1 LLSVNSSATYVVIF
15 LSKDAMDYKNTL
27 NLPKTSFPMKANLPK
42 REPEILEEWEEGRIY
57 QKLRGIAKERP
68 KYILHDG
75 PPYANG
81 HIHIGTALNKILKD
95 LILKSKNM
103 AGFNAEYVPGWDCH
117 GLPIEHQVDKELGSQ
132 KSSLT
137 ITEKRK
143 LCRNFASK
151 YLDIQ
156 RQEFKRLGVMGEW
169 DNPYQT
175 MSYDY
180 EATIAREFGKFVANG
195 SVYRGKKPVYW
206 CASCETALA
215 EAEVEYEDHESPSIT
230 VKFPA
235 FSDFSERFPIL
246 KGKKV
251 YVLIWTT
258 TPWTIP
264 GNLAIA
270 FHPDYSYVAAEVDGE
285 VWVLAEALLEQV
297 MEKAGRKGY
306 AVLAKFPGKQVE
318 GLKCRHPFY
327 DRESLLILA
336 RYITLDTGTGCVHT
350 APGHGQEDYE
360 SGIEYNI
367 PIYSP
372 VDDRGR
378 FTDDVKF
385 FAGQFVFEANA
396 AVIRKL
402 AEVGALIHSETYIHQ
417 YPNCWRCKNPIIF
430 RATEQWFISMEK
442 NGLRQ
447 KALEAIDRVTWIPR
461 WGRDRIYGMIQNR
474 PDWCISRQRAWGV
487 PIVAFICKSCQEI
500 LVEERLIEHV
510 AALFEKEGADIWFN
524 LPAKELLPE
533 GTSCPRCQGEEFSKE
548 TDILDV
554 WFDSGVSYAAV
565 CEKRPNLKSPADM
578 YLEGSDQHRGW
589 FHSSLLASVGT
600 RGQAPY
606 YSVLTHGFV
615 VDGEGRKMSKSFGN
629 VIAPDEV
636 ISRYGAEILRLW
648 VAAEDYRDDIRIS
661 EEILTRLSDAYRRI
675 RNTCRFLLGNLYDF
689 DPQRDVVPDAQLLEL
704 DRWILLRLQKLISR
718 LREAYANFEFHVVF
732 HSLHNFCTV
741 DLSALYLDILKD
753 RLYTFPASSRERRA
767 AQTALCKILDGLVRL
782 MATILSYTAEEVWEH
797 LPGARKRAESVHL
810 TLFPEVEPDY
820 MDENLEE
827 RFERLLQVRGE
838 VSKALEDARRNKLIG
853 NSLEAAVILNAREKL
868 LSFLRQQEAL
878 LKDFFIVSRVEF
890 VSPPPP
896 GAFLSSEVEGLSIL
910 ITRAPGEKCER
921 CWVYD
926 PNVGQSPGHPSICP
940 RCANALKA
948 ISPGGKM

>member
-1 LLSVNSSATYVVIF
+1 
-15 LSKDAMDYKNTL
+15 MDYKNTL

-42 REPEILEEWEEGRIY
+42 LEPQILQKWEEGRIY
-57 QKLRGIAKERP
+57 QKLRGIAKDRP

-143 LCRNFASK
+143 LCRDFAAK

-180 EATIAREFGKFVANG
+180 EATIAREFGKFVAKG

-235 FSDFSERFPIL
+235 LSDFGEPFPIL

-251 YVLIWTT
+251 FVLIWTT

-270 FHPDYSYVAAEVDGE
+270 FHPDQSYVAAEVDGE
-285 VWVLAEALLEQV
+285 VWIMAEALIEQV

-306 AVLAKFPGKQVE
+306 AVLAKFLGKQVE

-372 VDDRGR
+372 VDDQGR
-378 FTDDVKF
+378 FTDDVRF
-385 FAGQFVFEANA
+385 FAGQFVFEANE

-402 AEVGALIHSETYIHQ
+402 AEVGALINSETYIHQ

-447 KALEAIDRVTWIPR
+447 KALDAIDRVTWIPR

-500 LVEERLIEHV
+500 LVEERLIEYV
-510 AALFEKEGADIWFN
+510 AGLFEKEGADIWFN
-524 LPAKELLPE
+524 HPAKELLPS
-533 GTSCPRCQGEEFSKE
+533 GTRCPKCRGEEFSKE

-606 YSVLTHGFV
+606 ISVLTHGFV

-661 EEILTRLSDAYRRI
+661 EEILTRLSEAYRRI

-689 DPQRDVVPDAQLLEL
+689 DPQKDRVADGQLLEL

-732 HSLHNFCTV
+732 HSLHNFCTI

-753 RLYTFPASSRERRA
+753 RLYTSPASSRERRA
-767 AQTALCKILDGLVRL
+767 AQTALLKILDALVRL
-782 MATILSYTAEEVWEH
+782 MATILSYTAEEVWKQ
-797 LPGARKRAESVHL
+797 LPGARERAESVHL
-810 TLFPEVEPDY
+810 TLFPDVESQY
-820 MDENLEE
+820 IDEKLEE
-827 RFERLLQVRGE
+827 RFERLLQVRAE
-838 VSKALEDARRNKLIG
+838 VSKALEGARRNKLIG
-853 NSLEAAVILNAREKL
+853 NSLEAAVTLNAPEKL

-890 VSPPPP
+890 VPSPPP

-910 ITRAPGEKCER
+910 ITRALGKKCER

-926 PNVGQSPGHPSICP
+926 PNVGQSLDHPSVCP
-940 RCANALKA
+940 RCANALA
-948 ISPGGKM
+948 TISQEGKL

>member
-1 LLSVNSSATYVVIF
+1 VAIPLTED
-15 LSKDAMDYKNTL
+15 KMDYKATL
-27 NLPKTSFPMKANLPK
+27 NLPQTSFPMKANLPQ
-42 REPEILEEWEEGRIY
+42 REPEILKKWEEGKIY
-57 QKLRGIAKERP
+57 QQLREIAKNRP

-95 LILKSKNM
+95 LIVKSKSM

-117 GLPIEHQVDKELGSQ
+117 GLPIEHQVDKELGS
-132 KSSLT
+132 KKASYS
-137 ITEKRK
+137 ISEKRK
-143 LCRNFASK
+143 LCRAFAAK

-156 RQEFKRLGVMGEW
+156 RQEFKRLGVLGEW
-169 DNPYQT
+169 ENPYQT

-180 EATIAREFGKFVANG
+180 EATIAREFGRFVGQG

-215 EAEVEYEDHESPSIT
+215 EAEVEYEDHKSPSIT

-235 FSDFSERFPIL
+235 ISDFGERFPNL
-246 KGKKV
+246 QNKKV

-264 GNLAIA
+264 ANLAIA
-270 FHPDYSYVAAEVDGE
+270 FHPDHPYVAAQVDSE
-285 VWVLAEALLEQV
+285 VWILAESLLSQVLAQAGKKEFRVLE
-297 MEKAGRKGY
+297 KFSGRM
-306 AVLAKFPGKQVE
+306 VE
-318 GLKCRHPFY
+318 GLKCRHPFL

-336 RYITLDTGTGCVHT
+336 NYITLDTGTGCVHT

-360 SGIEYNI
+360 SGLEYNI

-372 VDDRGR
+372 VDDQGR
-378 FTDDVKF
+378 FTSEVKF
-385 FAGQFVFEANA
+385 FAGQYVFAANG
-396 AVIRKL
+396 AVIKKL
-402 AEVGALIHSETYIHQ
+402 AEVGALIHSATYVHQ

-442 NGLRQ
+442 NQLRQ
-447 KALEAIDRVTWIPR
+447 KALKAIDQVTWIPR

-487 PIVAFICKSCQEI
+487 PIVAFTCESCREVLVNES
-500 LVEERLIEHV
+500 LVEHVSRLF
-510 AALFEKEGADIWFN
+510 AKGGADVWFD
-524 LPAKELLPE
+524 LPAKELLPA
-533 GTSCPRCQGEEFSKE
+533 GIRCPQCQGEKFRKE

-565 CEKRPNLKSPADM
+565 CEKRANLQSPADM

-606 YSVLTHGFV
+606 HSVLTHGFT
-615 VDGEGRKMSKSFGN
+615 VDGEGRKMSKSLGN
-629 VIAPDEV
+629 VIVPDEV
-636 ISRYGAEILRLW
+636 IKRYGAEILRLW

-661 EEILTRLSDAYRRI
+661 EEILLRLSEAYRRI

-689 DPQRDVVPDAQLLEL
+689 FPKKDSIPDNQLLEI
-704 DRWILLRLQKLISR
+704 DRWILWRLQKLIIR

-741 DLSALYLDILKD
+741 DLSALYLDVLKD
-753 RLYTFPASSRERRA
+753 RLYTSPATSIPRRA
-767 AQTALCKILDGLVRL
+767 AQTALYKILDALVRL
-782 MATILSYTAEEVWEH
+782 VATILSYTAEEVWEY
-797 LPGARKRAESVHL
+797 LPEAKERAASIHL
-810 TLFPEVEPDY
+810 TLFPEVESRFL
-820 MDENLEE
+820 DEQLEE
-827 RFERLLQVRGE
+827 RWDLFLKIRGE
-838 VSKALEDARRNKLIG
+838 VSKALEIARKNKLIG
-853 NSLEAAVILNAREKL
+853 NSLEAAVTLNSQANL
-868 LSFLRQQEAL
+868 LPFLKENQAQ
-878 LKDFFIVSRVEF
+878 LKDLFIVSRVM
-890 VSPPPP
+890 VADQPPAGAQLSP
-896 GAFLSSEVEGLSIL
+896 EVEGLRIL
-910 ITRAPGEKCER
+910 ITRAEGQKCER

-926 PNVGQSPGHPSICP
+926 PKVGEDREHPSVCP
-940 RCANALKA
+940 RCSAALAAILSGKKA
-948 ISPGGKM
+948 